1 MDLTEG
7 TRVTDK
13 IVLLRPL
20 GEGGMATVWLA
31 HHAGL
36 DVEVAVK
43 FLRSRALQNN
53 PRLSQRFR
61 AEASVAARIRSPY
74 VVQMLD
80 YGVTDEGQAFLV
92 MELLDGEPLD
102 ALLDRRGR
110 LTLGEVATVVK
121 HLCKA
126 LAKAHAM
133 AVVHRDI
140 KLSNLYNVG
149 GHELFVKVLDFGIAK
164 QLEQDGPQS
173 LTLAGEVAGTPRY
186 MSPEQL
192 ADSKDVDPR
201 TDLWALGVVAYRLL
215 TGAHPFSAD
224 NLADLY
230 LEVLRGEVPSVG
242 VHCPE
247 LVALAPSLDAW
258 FARLLAP
265 DRERRFANAEE
276 ALAGFPEA
284 PPTAEAS
291 TWSREAGEAL
301 PFEPPPT
308 TERVPSP
315 SAVPQEATW
324 TNEETARVPP
334 PAADGQTAVMVGA
347 ASAAG
352 PAPMARTHTE
362 VMAAPAA
369 KGHVKAVWVVAA
381 VSILGAVSL
390 LVVAWLTGARGEEPA
405 PQQEPSA
412 PLPIA
417 PASVASLPS
426 APPLSSTSAEP
437 IASPSAPP
445 LASSEPPS
453 RTVEPTPPTV
463 VGRPPPP
470 PAPVSKPSC
479 EGDNAYTVDEH
490 GHLVPKPACL

>member
-186 MSPEQL
+186 MSPEQAEGAPLDEPTDVYSVGTLMFEVFTGQLPFDHAEPMELIEMRATSTPEHPRRYRPDL
-192 ADSKDVDPR
+192 AD
-201 TDLWALGVVAYRLL
+201 TL
-215 TGAHPFSAD
+215 
-224 NLADLY
+224 
-230 LEVLRGEVPSVG
+230 
-242 VHCPE
+242 
-247 LVALAPSLDAW
+247 
-258 FARLLAP
+258 ARLILECLAT
-265 DRERRFANAEE
+265 RRD
-276 ALAGFPEA
+276 
-284 PPTAEAS
+284 
-291 TWSREAGEAL
+291 
-301 PFEPPPT
+301 
-308 TERVPSP
+308 
-315 SAVPQEATW
+315 
-324 TNEETARVPP
+324 AR
-334 PAADGQTAVMVGA
+334 PAGA
-347 ASAAG
+347 AELYRRL
-352 PAPMARTHTE
+352 M
-362 VMAAPAA
+362 
-369 KGHVKAVWVVAA
+369 
-381 VSILGAVSL
+381 
-390 LVVAWLTGARGEEPA
+390 
-405 PQQEPSA
+405 
-412 PLPIA
+412 
-417 PASVASLPS
+417 
-426 APPLSSTSAEP
+426 
-437 IASPSAPP
+437 
-445 LASSEPPS
+445 
-453 RTVEPTPPTV
+453 
-463 VGRPPPP
+463 
-470 PAPVSKPSC
+470 
-479 EGDNAYTVDEH
+479 
-490 GHLVPKPACL
+490 HLDLMT